1 LNLITHFGGELHLT
15 LNVNKA
21 KKYTMRKL
29 LFMLL
34 IAVTLSGCTQWKN
47 YRAKRL
53 IERAKDKLEKAEELK
68 PGSVSG
74 DTTKTEG
81 IVFVPV
87 LIPGDTITNIFTS
100 TSMNDTI
107 HRVESERGTV
117 LIEIDYPDYAKDFM
131 SATEALP
138 EPAKES
144 VRKIFRKVIASD
156 IKYTITSEIPSID
169 TLITVQATNTQIGT
183 IVFEEKVVAKTPAR
197 NKWLI
202 GLLIAIIGAIFA
214 MVFLFLRK
222 KRKSE

>member
-1 LNLITHFGGELHLT
+1 
-15 LNVNKA
+15 
-21 KKYTMRKL
+21 
-29 LFMLL
+29 
-34 IAVTLSGCTQWKN
+34 
-47 YRAKRL
+47 
-53 IERAKDKLEKAEELK
+53 
-68 PGSVSG
+68 
-74 DTTKTEG
+74 
-81 IVFVPV
+81 
-87 LIPGDTITNIFTS
+87 
-100 TSMNDTI
+100 MNDTI